1 MSYFSQDFSAVFAAN
16 IPYKRDEGFEII
28 LLNGDGTV
36 VNGKVTRT
44 PTPQV
49 LWQGS
54 ASLYPVNRQSSS
66 TGRLGVSDDSLATE
80 VAFLPPDA
88 AEAAKT
94 QAALLSYNGK
104 YYSITRVN
112 DNWQGFITLEVVNYD
127 RS

>member
-28 LLNGDGTV
+28 LLNGNATVTDGKLSKTAA
-36 VNGKVTRT
+36 N
-44 PTPQV
+44 QV

-54 ASLYPVNRQSSS
+54 ASLHPVNRQSGS

-80 VAFLPPDA
+80 VAFLPPEA

-94 QAALLSYNGK
+94 QAALLSDNGK